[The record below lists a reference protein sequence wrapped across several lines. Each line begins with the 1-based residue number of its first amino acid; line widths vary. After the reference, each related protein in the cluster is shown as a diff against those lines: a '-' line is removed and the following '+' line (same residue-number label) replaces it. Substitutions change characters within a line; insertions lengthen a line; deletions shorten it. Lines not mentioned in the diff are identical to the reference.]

1 MKLYTEKELRK
12 AMTLMANKYSI
23 YDEVF
28 EQIVPIELPS
38 DDEII
43 DASKFYR
50 YKINQTFFQEGAK
63 WMREQIL
70 KQNET
75 A

>member
-12 AMTLMANKYSI
+12 AMTLMANIHSI

-38 DDEII
+38 DDEINKKSFEYY
-43 DASKFYR
+43 DDDFWAKLRF
-50 YKINQTFFQEGAK
+50 KKGAI
-63 WMREQIL
+63 WMKEQIL
-70 KQNET
+70 NQNK
-75 A
+75 